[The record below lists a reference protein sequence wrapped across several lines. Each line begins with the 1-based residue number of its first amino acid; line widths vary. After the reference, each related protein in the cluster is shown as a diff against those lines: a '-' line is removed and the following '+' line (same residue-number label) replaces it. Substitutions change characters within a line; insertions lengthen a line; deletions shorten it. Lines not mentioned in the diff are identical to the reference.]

1 MPDLDLKSLREIAIE
16 ATPELWVAVA
26 DSAYGWDHPV
36 VDVPKQ
42 DSEFIT
48 TFNPVTV
55 LALLD
60 ELDLRDSLMAMDK
73 AHRVQLV
80 DEIDR
85 LKEEL
90 QIVGMGL
97 VRNGALELHR
107 RAVAENAT
115 LRSRIEELEKQRW
128 PDWRP

>member
-48 TFNPVTV
+48 IFNPVTV

-60 ELDLRDSLMAMDK
+60 E
-73 AHRVQLV
+73 
-80 DEIDR
+80 IDR
-85 LKEEL
+85 LKERL
-90 QIVGMGL
+90 G
-97 VRNGALELHR
+97 H
-107 RAVAENAT
+107 
-115 LRSRIEELEKQRW
+115 LRSATFWIDARGQTHARGCTH
-128 PDWRP
+128 DHA